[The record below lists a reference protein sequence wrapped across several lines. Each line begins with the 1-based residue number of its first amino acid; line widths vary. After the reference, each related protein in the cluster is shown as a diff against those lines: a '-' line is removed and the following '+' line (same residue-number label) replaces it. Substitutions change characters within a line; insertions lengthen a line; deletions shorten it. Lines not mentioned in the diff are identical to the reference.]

1 MVGFVVGVMVSVLI
15 LMCLVLCQIQKP
27 RESTEKIYF
36 AAVIEL
42 DGTRLYL
49 SHDGSWGRVP
59 EDTVLARTVKELEI
73 KCKRLNAEVTMIEKI
88 GVRTRFIQEYK

>member
-1 MVGFVVGVMVSVLI
+1 MIEFLAGVIVGVLI
-15 LMCLVLCQIQKP
+15 LICIVLCQVQKP
-27 RESTEKIYF
+27 KESTEKIYF
-36 AAVIEL
+36 AAFIEL

-59 EDTVLARTVKELEI
+59 EDTVLAHTVKELEI

-88 GVRTRFIQEYK
+88 GVSTRFIQEFK